1 MTYNSAQRGFFA
13 RLRDLFTGVFSVW
26 IRDREAGSPDAV
38 YERVIGERVRQY
50 ADLKRAV
57 AGILYMRNKIEGEI
71 RDRRAELARL
81 QADIARAV
89 GKNDDEVA
97 VVLITQKDGL
107 LQDLERS
114 EKELDEVSAEC
125 ESAKTN
131 LVKFRAEIRNLE
143 REKVRMLAALANARA
158 RKRINEAFEGL
169 STEGEMRALEG
180 VRGEIER
187 MKAESRMDV
196 DMDSGPR
203 EARARDPRRG
213 QARRRAPRARGAEAA
228 AAPGRDR
235 DRRNADRARDS
246 DRVSGAGGRRLERLK
261 KSLAGAAGGVRAG
274 HRLAFCYLRAAA
286 AGVAELADATAL
298 EAVAARRAGSSP
310 VPGTRST
317 PRGVADSTSIDDLS
331 QARLEP
337 GPVRSGHAQPDRPLR
352 HPSRRPRPRPGA
364 STSASSAGPSS
375 PGVPPTSS

>member
-1 MTYNSAQRGFFA
+1 MTYNTAQRGFFA

-50 ADLKRAV
+50 AELKRAV

-71 RDRRAELARL
+71 KDRRAELARL

-97 VVLITQKDGL
+97 VVLITQKDTL

-125 ESAKTN
+125 EGAKAN

-196 DMDSGPR
+196 DMDSGLEKR
-203 EARARDPRRG
+203 VRAIRDEAKVEA
-213 QARRRAPRARGAEAA
+213 ARRELEELKRRLRPEVLPSGRNVDVRETVIES
-228 AAPGRDR
+228 AAP
-235 DRRNADRARDS
+235 
-246 DRVSGAGGRRLERLK
+246 GRRLERLRT
-261 KSLAGAAGGVRAG
+261 SRISGLGTSGRIARCNPTRGSW
-274 HRLAFCYLRAAA
+274 AFC
-286 AGVAELADATAL
+286 
-298 EAVAARRAGSSP
+298 
-310 VPGTRST
+310 
-317 PRGVADSTSIDDLS
+317 
-331 QARLEP
+331 
-337 GPVRSGHAQPDRPLR
+337 
-352 HPSRRPRPRPGA
+352 
-364 STSASSAGPSS
+364 
-375 PGVPPTSS
+375 